1 VSAAGKKIVLLV
13 VLVAVVAVLAK
24 PLIMPKRVFTVT
36 PFPYTAYQKALK
48 EGKPIFLEFY
58 ASW

>member
-1 VSAAGKKIVLLV
+1 MSSIGKKIVLLV

-24 PLIMPKRVFTVT
+24 PLLMPKREFAVT
-36 PFPYTAYQKALK
+36 PFPYTAYQQALAD
-48 EGKPIFLEFY
+48 GKPIFLEFY